1 MKNLKPVMLGA
12 GAFLYSLLAT
22 SVALADDTEIYVPK
36 DLPADQYV
44 RPNILFVLDS
54 SGSMGST
61 VSGTGGLSRNQVLK
75 NVVNNLIDEIKVK
88 EDVNVGFMR
97 YNQNTRN
104 DGKDGGGYILSPVQR
119 LTNANAASMKAV
131 VNAIPAGG
139 NTPLL
144 ETYYEA
150 YLYMAGKNRLWGA
163 WAPGSV
169 AASRNGETY
178 ISPIEH
184 SCQKSHIIYVT
195 DGEPTNDTSSNAD
208 VKALVTGKNTLY
220 PASSCGTGQGQC
232 LPHLAEFMANQD
244 LMPAPT
250 PFDDPTGR
258 KQTVTSHFV
267 GFTVNLPLLKN
278 SANAGGGSYYTSNNV
293 SGLTDALKA
302 IIVDITAD
310 NTSFAAPSVAV
321 SAFNNL
327 GYRNALYYAL
337 FRPAE
342 GARWPG
348 NVKRYKLAEDADGN
362 PLIVDKNGDPAIDDT
377 TGFFSNSSSS
387 FWSSIDGSD
396 VAKGG
401 VAGQLT
407 SPATRK
413 MLTWT
418 AADRTPTASSGVSGS
433 ASLENFETGNSGVT
447 GTLLG
452 AATTAE
458 RTRYIDWARGYAM
471 NADGSTNYS
480 VSRQS
485 VSDVLHNE
493 PRLIAYTTDEDLA
506 RADTA
511 SSKEQLYMFFGS
523 NEGFIHAIDPVDGKE
538 KFAFLPKELM
548 SNPGAYYRDAKGSVN
563 KRYGMDGLFN
573 VWTEYGALKADKT
586 RDISKAY
593 LYAGM
598 RRGGSNYYSLDV
610 TSINAPKLKWVIK
623 GPQQTAQSNG
633 TVINATSGF
642 TPGYDKLGLTFSA
655 PKLAN
660 ININGTKTKVLIFT
674 GGYDLD
680 QDVVGNNTPKADD
693 LGNSLY
699 IADANTGKLLWS
711 ASNTGADLNIAE
723 MTHSMPASPTIVDIN
738 RDGLADIIFTADLG
752 GQLFR
757 FDIDSDNT
765 SLAGLATGG
774 RIASLGGATAQDN
787 RRFFN
792 SPDVAYIQ
800 QRGEKPYFT
809 IAIGSGFREAPLN
822 VDTND
827 RFYVLRDWDVFTKPA
842 SYQTITED
850 ELVDVSGVNLTT
862 AQSTQILADI
872 KVLEDQMKVLNTNLS
887 NAQENFTSYKA
898 GSGYTAKVDSSL
910 SAYTA
915 ANDKQ
920 RQIDQLTIANGPY
933 LAEHLPESI
942 QQSLL
947 QQALMQARN
956 VLAAIE
962 QARANAQSVADATN
976 AASLA
981 TAAASAATALTN
993 AQSAYATAQSLA
1005 NADAAT
1011 AASKDSTATTSEA
1024 AAATALG
1031 AYNTALAAKN
1041 AADADLA
1048 TANTNA
1054 ANALAAKNSADTAL
1068 ATANAA
1074 AASALTTRNNADT
1087 AYAAASTSAANALTA
1102 KNNAD
1107 TAYTNASNTAA
1118 SALATKNAADAD
1130 LATANTNAASAQ
1142 TASTNAVTAL
1152 NAANAD
1158 VVAKQSAATA
1168 AATALT
1174 SASNAQATAQTAFN
1188 TAEAQLNAAIA
1199 DVATKQSTL
1208 DSANAA
1214 LAAAQAD
1221 LDADPGNPALI
1232 TARNDALAAR
1242 NAASTALTAAQTTA
1256 SNKQNTYDTA
1266 QATLNA
1272 ANTNLSSKQA
1282 AKDAAD
1288 AALAT
1293 STADAA
1299 VALSTKN
1306 NADSDLAAANS
1317 AAASAL
1323 TAKNAADAALT
1334 AANNDAAAKLA
1345 TKNAADAA
1353 LATANANA
1361 DAKLAA
1367 RNAAQDAL
1375 DLANANAS
1383 GALAAKSA
1391 ADAALAAANADV
1403 TAKQAAQ
1410 ATAGANLTAATNT
1423 RNTTAATATA
1433 DRAAAN
1439 AAAATAATSATN
1451 AANKL
1456 AARDAAQAAKN
1467 AADLAFANATA
1478 DDNAAA
1484 AMTVQRNRMAAN
1496 YESLINLQSDLDN
1509 ANAAILAQENAII
1522 AAKADP
1528 GFPSDQIPA
1537 MELALA
1543 TARTDYAALS
1553 EHALRAALNT
1563 GTPTTATSLL
1573 NDVNAALSAGNAAAI
1588 AAALSNALAA
1598 LEGQLGAPAALVGPL
1613 AQLLARDE
1621 AGKNTALKAKADS
1634 EQGASDLIA
1643 TLTAQRDALTTQAD
1657 ALKAEAQVYETA
1669 LYVPASGL
1677 LTAAQLTAANASGK
1691 YSNPLTTF
1699 DAYQYLIDLAL
1710 AAANDPT
1717 TGLPALRKQINDK
1730 YAQLTPGDTY
1740 TANSDLLA
1748 AAKGFYLRLVKGEK
1762 VLSSSVSFRK
1772 AVLFSTFSPRGQ
1784 AASTCGADVGR
1795 GKTYA
1800 LSLID
1805 ASAVFAVSV
1814 NGVATPTR
1822 SFDLKR
1828 SGIPPTPSVIL
1839 TDNKPVFLTG
1849 TETLNDQLPTNG
1861 IPGTLVCTQGNEAL
1875 CESGPTRSTYW
1886 RED

>member
-12 GAFLYSLLAT
+12 GAFLYSLLAA

-54 SGSMGST
+54 SGSMDSE
-61 VSGTGGLSRNQVLK
+61 VSSKLTRIQVLK
-75 NVVNNLIDEIKVK
+75 NVVNNLIDELKVK

-97 YNQNTRN
+97 YNPNTRS

-131 VNAIPAGG
+131 VESIKAGG

-150 YLYMAGKNRLWGA
+150 YLYMTGQNRLWGA

-169 AASRNGETY
+169 ASSRNGETY

-184 SCQKSHIIYVT
+184 SCQPSHIIYVT
-195 DGEPTNDTSSNAD
+195 DGAPTNDTGSNAD

-278 SANAGGGSYYTSNNV
+278 AASAGHGSYYTSSDV

-302 IIVDITAD
+302 IIGDIAD
-310 NTSFAAPSVAV
+310 KDTSFTAPSVAV

-348 NVKRYKLAEDADGN
+348 NVKRYKLAEDTNGN
-362 PLIVDKNGDPAIDDT
+362 PLIVDQSGLSAIDNDS
-377 TGFFSNSSSS
+377 GFFSNSSSS
-387 FWSSIDGSD
+387 FWSSIKDGSD

-413 MLTWT
+413 VLTWT

-447 GTLLG
+447 DTLLG

-850 ELVDVSGVNLTT
+850 ELVDVSGVNLT
-862 AQSTQILADI
+862 AGKSTQILADI

-1011 AASKDSTATTSEA
+1011 AASKDSTATASEA

-1074 AASALTTRNNADT
+1074 AASALTTKNNADT
-1087 AYAAASTSAANALTA
+1087 AYAAASTSAATALTA

-1107 TAYTNASNTAA
+1107 TAYSTATTNAAN
-1118 SALATKNAADAD
+1118 ALAAKNAADAA
-1130 LATANTNAASAQ
+1130 LATANTSAASAL
-1142 TASTNAVTAL
+1142 TARNTAVTAL

-1158 VVAKQSAATA
+1158 VATKQSAATA

-1221 LDADPGNPALI
+1221 LDADPAAL
-1232 TARNDALAAR
+1232 NDAQAAT
-1242 NAASTALTAAQTTA
+1242 NAASTALSAAQTTA

-1272 ANTNLSSKQA
+1272 ANTNLSSKQI

-1345 TKNAADAA
+1345 AQNAADAA
-1353 LATANANA
+1353 LATANADSA
-1361 DAKLAA
+1361 AKLAA

-1375 DLANANAS
+1375 DIANGNAAS
-1383 GALAAKSA
+1383 ALTTKNA
-1391 ADAALAAANADV
+1391 ADTALSAANADV
-1403 TAKQAAQ
+1403 TAKQAAL
-1410 ATAGANLTAATNT
+1410 ASANTALTAATNT
-1423 RNTTAATATA
+1423 RNTTAATATT
-1433 DRAAAN
+1433 DRAASN

-1451 AANKL
+1451 AADKL

-1484 AMTVQRNRMAAN
+1484 AMTAQRNRMAAN

-1588 AAALSNALAA
+1588 AAALSNALAT

-1621 AGKNTALKAKADS
+1621 TSKNAALKAKADS

-1657 ALKAEAQVYETA
+1657 ALKAEAEVYETA

-1717 TGLPALRKQINDK
+1717 TGLPALRKQINEK
-1730 YAQLTPGDTY
+1730 YAQLTPGDSY
-1740 TANSDLLA
+1740 TANADLLA

-1772 AVLFSTFSPRGQ
+1772 AVLFSTFSPRGP
-1784 AASTCGADVGR
+1784 AAPTCGPDVGR

-1875 CESGPTRSTYW
+1875 CESGPTKSTYW